1 MAIPDT
7 RPGGI
12 AVPLLDGDIK
22 ISELSGQNAG
32 VLQFQCAEAGQ
43 TVRVAIKNDEAGKLV
58 AAAASL
64 LNQTMPM
71 PGFQGNVRVL
81 PVSTWSVLPGG
92 DDTVLFCFGL
102 QPGGALC
109 FPLAKSA
116 AGAVLETL
124 EGMFGKGQAGPPDG
138 ATRN

>member
-1 MAIPDT
+1 MAIPEIP
-7 RPGGI
+7 PGGI
-12 AVPLLDGDIK
+12 AVPLLDGEVK
-22 ISELSGQNAG
+22 ISELPGQNAG
-32 VLQFQCAEAGQ
+32 VLQFECAEAGQ
-43 TVRVAIKNDEAGKLV
+43 TVRVAIKNDDAVKLV
-58 AAAASL
+58 AAAAPL

-71 PGFQGNVRVL
+71 PGFQGNVRAL

-102 QPGGALC
+102 QLGGALC

-124 EGMFGKGQAGPPDG
+124 EGMFGKGPAGLPDG
-138 ATRN
+138 ASRN